1 MADHSTAV
9 HMQIWK
15 MLVMSVFQNTCHW
28 ENSKNIKKTKCQTTK
43 QNCAPVSHLLSE
55 LFEVGFLVFPSM
67 QPKTIQPVAL
77 GVIWCQTLYRSFKVL
92 WSQKWNKKHIETY
105 FHPPIDSNRCKTL
118 LVIRDFLAIKR
129 MIPTSQKISE
139 TCCVESNAGTPPAYF
154 NCPNPGIHTFPSR
167 FLPIGDSY
175 FVTLGKKGLG
185 HGWSKVPKDD
195 WIYSFAF
202 WQS

>member
-15 MLVMSVFQNTCHW
+15 MRVMSVFQNTCHW
-28 ENSKNIKKTKCQTTK
+28 ENSKNIKQQNAK
-43 QNCAPVSHLLSE
+43 QQNKNCAPVSHLLSE

-77 GVIWCQTLYRSFKVL
+77 GVIW
-92 WSQKWNKKHIETY
+92 SQMKQETY
-105 FHPPIDSNRCKTL
+105 STIDSNRCKTL

-129 MIPTSQKISE
+129 MQ
-139 TCCVESNAGTPPAYF
+139 SNIAKKLVSLAALNQMLCQVCLF
-154 NCPNPGIHTFPSR
+154 QSPNPGIHTFPSR

-175 FVTLGKKGLG
+175 FVTLRKKGLG
-185 HGWSKVPKDD
+185 HGWSKVPEDD